1 MVCPVIIKMPRR
13 KASGIQWCSH
23 PFYTQS
29 GGYKLCICVKAGGEG
44 EDGGKGNHLSVQLYL
59 MKGSHDDKLTWPL
72 SANVMVTLVNQISD
86 NEHHSFVMRL
96 TDIDG
101 IGGRV
106 VNGELAARGWGMN
119 TFVSNEKLYK
129 STPICQFFKDDR
141 IFFQIC
147 MIRIQHGT
155 VVPKLQ
161 ASWSSSYI
169 TN

>member
-1 MVCPVIIKMPRR
+1 MPQFATR

-44 EDGGKGNHLSVQLYL
+44 DDKGSHLSVQLHL
-59 MKGSHDDKLTWPL
+59 MKGSHDDELAWPL
-72 SANVMVTLVNQISD
+72 SANVMVSLVNQISD
-86 NEHHSFVMRL
+86 NEHHSS
-96 TDIDG
+96 
-101 IGGRV
+101 GRV

-119 TFVSNEKLYK
+119 TFVSNEKLCK
-129 STPICQFFKDDR
+129 STPTCQFLKDDR

-147 MIRIQHGT
+147 MVRIQHGT
-155 VVPKLQ
+155 IIPQLQ
-161 ASWSSSYI
+161 TSWSSSYI

>member
-1 MVCPVIIKMPRR
+1 MPQFARR
-13 KASGIQWCSH
+13 KASSIQWCSH

-44 EDGGKGNHLSVQLYL
+44 DDKGSHLSVQLHL
-59 MKGSHDDKLTWPL
+59 MKGSHDDKLAWPL
-72 SANVMVTLVNQISD
+72 RANVMVSLVNQISD
-86 NEHHSFVMRL
+86 NEHHSSGMRL
-96 TDIDG
+96 TDIGG

-119 TFVSNEKLYK
+119 TFVSNEKLCK
-129 STPICQFFKDDR
+129 STPTCQFLKDDR

-147 MIRIQHGT
+147 MVRIQHGT
-155 VVPKLQ
+155 IIPQLQ
-161 ASWSSSYI
+161 TSWSSSYI